1 MREDDL
7 KFFADECCDTEMVAS
22 LRIEGHEV
30 LYVLEEEPGLQ
41 DEVVLQRAYVERR
54 ILLTEDK
61 DFGELVYRLRKPAA
75 GIVLIRIAVKL
86 RQSKWPRL
94 KKLIDN
100 YADRLPGNFVVL
112 NIDKFRFRPLLF
124 ETPSR

>member
-1 MREDDL
+1 M
-7 KFFADECCDTEMVAS
+7 KFFADECCDAGIVAS
-22 LRIEGHEV
+22 LRIEGHDV

-75 GIVLIRIAVKL
+75 GIVLIRIAVEQ

-94 KKLIDN
+94 KKLIDK
-100 YADRLPGNFVVL
+100 YADRLPGHFVVL
-112 NIDKFRFRPLLF
+112 NIDKFRFRPLLL
-124 ETPSR
+124 ESPSC

>member
-1 MREDDL
+1 M
-7 KFFADECCDTEMVAS
+7 KFFADECCDAGIVAS
-22 LRIEGHEV
+22 LRIEGHDV

-75 GIVLIRIAVKL
+75 GIVLIRIAVEQ

-94 KKLIDN
+94 KKLIDK
-100 YADRLPGNFVVL
+100 YADRLPGHFVVL
-112 NIDKFRFRPLLF
+112 NIERFRFRPLLF